1 MIWKGPSMDFPG
13 KVFFANLDINNKVY
27 LFNETIKNT
36 L

>member
-1 MIWKGPSMDFPG
+1 MDFPG

-27 LFNETIKNT
+27 LLNETIKNT